1 MADNDS
7 DKTEDPTG
15 KRLGEAREKGQV
27 GKSREVDHWLMLLA
41 ITLVIFIF
49 GPKMGSDLKDA
60 LIVFIA
66 QANQIPVDQNALQG
80 LLLRLAGKVGIA
92 LAPSV
97 ALLAV
102 AGIGSSLLQHG
113 FLFSPQ
119 RLMPDWSRLSFGNGF
134 SRLFSWS
141 ALIEFVK
148 GALKLAILGGFGYWL
163 LKGDFDQL
171 EKYIFLDPTQIL
183 ALVDRLALKLLTGF
197 LSMMAFIAAVD
208 FLYQKFSLMRSLRMT
223 KEEVREEFK
232 QSEGDPMIKGKL
244 RQMRMERARRRMMQ
258 AVPKADVVI
267 TNPTHFA
274 VALKY
279 DQATMTAPRLVA
291 KGQDLVAKRIRD
303 LAVEN
308 NVPIVENPPLARAL
322 FASVELDQEVPP
334 EHYKPVAEVIGY
346 VMRLRR
352 GYAGPPP
359 KVDPGPVRPGPGGGP
374 QRPQARLDAR

>member
-1 MADNDS
+1 MADADS
-7 DKTEDPTG
+7 DKTEEPTG

-27 GKSREVDHWLMLLA
+27 GKSREVDHWFMLLA

-49 GPKMGSDLKDA
+49 GPKMGSNLKDT

-66 QANQIPVDQNALQG
+66 QTNQIPVDQNALQG
-80 LLLRLAGKVGIA
+80 LFWNLAGKIA
-92 LAPSV
+92 LTLAPSI
-97 ALLAV
+97 ALLMV
-102 AGIGSSLLQHG
+102 AGIGSGFLQHG

-119 RLMPDWSRLSFGNGF
+119 KLMPQWSRLSFGSGF
-134 SRLFSWS
+134 QRLFSWS
-141 ALIEFVK
+141 ALVEFAK
-148 GALKLAILGGFGYWL
+148 GALKLAILSAFCYWL

-171 EKYIFLDPTQIL
+171 EKYIFLEPGQIL
-183 ALVDRLALKLLTGF
+183 ALVDKLALKLLAGF
-197 LSMMAFIAAVD
+197 LSMLAFIAALD

-223 KEEVREEFK
+223 REEVREESK
-232 QSEGDPMIKGKL
+232 QSEGDPMIKGRL
-244 RQMRMERARRRMMQ
+244 RQLRIQRARQRMMQ

-279 DQATMTAPRLVA
+279 DTAKMTAPQLVA

-303 LAVEN
+303 VAIEH

-322 FASVELDQEVPP
+322 YANVDLDQEIPP

-352 GYAGPPP
+352 GHAGPPP
-359 KVDPGPVRPGPGGGP
+359 KPGSGP
-374 QRPQARLDAR
+374 QPPTAPRPQPRGARR

>member
-1 MADNDS
+1 MAETDS

-27 GKSREVDHWLMLLA
+27 GKSREVDHWFMLLA
-41 ITLVIFIF
+41 ITLVIFVF
-49 GPKMGSDLKDA
+49 GPRMGSDLKDA
-60 LIVFIA
+60 LIIFIA

-80 LLLRLAGKVGIA
+80 VFLKLATKIA
-92 LAPSV
+92 FTLAPAV
-97 ALLAV
+97 ALLFV
-102 AGIGSSLLQHG
+102 AGIGSGLLQHG

-119 RLMPDWSRLSFGNGF
+119 RLMPQWSRLSFGNGF
-134 SRLFSWS
+134 QRLFSWS
-141 ALIEFVK
+141 AIIEFTK
-148 GALKLAILGGFGYWL
+148 GALKLVILGGFCYWL

-171 EKYIFLDPTQIL
+171 EKYIFLQPTQIL
-183 ALVDRLALKLLTGF
+183 ALVDKLALKLLAGF
-197 LSMMAFIAAVD
+197 LSMLALIAGLD
-208 FLYQKFSLMRSLRMT
+208 FMYQRFSLMRSLRMT

-232 QSEGDPMIKGKL
+232 QSEGDPMIKGRL
-244 RQMRMERARRRMMQ
+244 RQLRIERSRRRMMQ

-279 DQATMTAPRLVA
+279 DPAKMTAPQLVA

-303 LAVEN
+303 LAVEH
-308 NVPIVENPPLARAL
+308 NVPIVENPPLARVLYA
-322 FASVELDQEVPP
+322 AVDLDQEIPP

-346 VMRLRR
+346 VMRLRK

-359 KVDPGPVRPGPGGGP
+359 KVQPGPQPAAAPGRRGG
-374 QRPQARLDAR
+374 RR